1 MNRAEVGF
9 RAVGLL
15 GGGFL
20 SLLGATF
27 RYRVSETHHYEPFR
41 EEGRPVIFILWH
53 ARLLSLVH
61 RHRGEGVVALVSRHR
76 DGEYIARVIRRGG
89 FEAARGSSTRGGG
102 EALRDLVRWTRKGH
116 DIAIT
121 PDGPKGPARRL
132 KPGALTLAR
141 ITGLPL
147 MPAAAAASRSW
158 RAASWDRFVVP
169 APFARIH
176 VRYAPPIHIPRDASE
191 EKLEAL
197 RLHAE
202 SELNRIT
209 DEVDREAG
217 VLDQET
223 CA

>member
-27 RYRVSETHHYEPFR
+27 RYRVSETHHYTAFR

-147 MPAAAAASRSW
+147 VPAAAAASRSW
-158 RAASWDRFVVP
+158 RATSWDRFVVP

-176 VRYAPPIHIPRDASE
+176 VRYAPPIHVSRDASE
-191 EKLEAL
+191 EELEAL
-197 RLHAE
+197 RLQAE

-209 DEVDREAG
+209 DEVDRDAG
-217 VLDQET
+217 VLDEET